1 MQTRNVIGIRIR
13 ILIVIPISHMLIK
26 LASLES
32 LGEQLCTLSLSL
44 PPSFPL
50 SLCLAKGLLTDG
62 LTCLSINT
70 RGRMTVD
77 SGGGPRMFEVVC
89 VACGMAVRV
98 CVLKGGEGGWC
109 GPPRGFKHANA
120 VGDILKFSFPKQQIL
135 VFFAPPPSPFS
146 HS

>member
-44 PPSFPL
+44 PLAFPL

-98 CVLKGGEGGWC
+98 LRGGRVVWPTPWLQTCEC
-109 GPPRGFKHANA
+109 CRRHIEIF
-120 VGDILKFSFPKQQIL
+120 IS
-135 VFFAPPPSPFS
+135 
-146 HS
+146 

>member
-44 PPSFPL
+44 PL

-77 SGGGPRMFEVVC
+77 SGGGTRMFEVVC

-98 CVLKGGEGGWC
+98 CVLGEGGEGGVAH
-109 GPPRGFKHANA
+109 PVASSMRMLSATY
-120 VGDILKFSFPKQQIL
+120 
-135 VFFAPPPSPFS
+135 
-146 HS
+146 